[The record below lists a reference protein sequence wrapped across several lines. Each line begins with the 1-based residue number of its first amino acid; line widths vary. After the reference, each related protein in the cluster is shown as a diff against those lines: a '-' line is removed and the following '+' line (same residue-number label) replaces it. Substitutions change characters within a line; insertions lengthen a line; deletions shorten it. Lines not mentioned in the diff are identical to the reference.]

1 MYINFFLEFAYDRTF
16 KIEVLCGTVTK
27 FINLFVLNYFE
38 VNLELKISFLSETL
52 EDEAYTQNI

>member
-1 MYINFFLEFAYDRTF
+1 MEFAYDRTF
-16 KIEVLCGTVTK
+16 KIEVLCGTITK

>member
-1 MYINFFLEFAYDRTF
+1 MEFAYDRTF
-16 KIEVLCGTVTK
+16 KIEVLCGTTTK